1 MRVLVSVMR
10 GIIQSGWSFRAG
22 LRTAGFHS
30 TGFLENRRVM
40 LPVHDTAHQL
50 TEGCMDK
57 QNEARTVAGVD
68 LGSNSFHMIVARLE
82 ETGTLSVIDKLRE
95 PVRLGGGLKR
105 NGKLSRKACNR
116 ALDCLEQF
124 GQRIRNLP
132 QGDVRIVGTN
142 TLRVASNA
150 EEFVQDA
157 QQLLGH
163 PIEIVSGR
171 EEARLIYLGVAHG
184 RATREGKR
192 LVVDIGGGSTELI
205 IGEGME
211 SILRESMYTGC
222 VSASKQYFGD
232 GRITEKRM
240 TSAIINAEL
249 QFYPV
254 AKDFRADTGKWE
266 EAVGCSGT
274 IKAIRNIAQA
284 EGWCDTGITLEALY
298 KMRSTLIKQ
307 GHIDRLKL
315 ENMNEDRGPV
325 LPGGL
330 AVLIAVFETLGIEQM
345 RVSEH
350 ALREGL
356 LYDLVGRIQHKDTR
370 EATVQSVL
378 NRWNLDARH
387 AENVMRTALSLFEQ
401 VETGW
406 RLIGENK
413 LILKWAAQLH
423 EIGLQI
429 SHGAYHK
436 RGAYILTHADL
447 QGFSRTEQAL
457 LATLILNHRQ
467 KIRINSFECLVARAQ
482 RPGLKLCILLRLAV
496 LLHRGR
502 TDEQVP
508 DISIQV
514 DESNIMLGFPE
525 GWLQQHSLSH
535 ADLKKECKFLKAAG
549 FSLNYT

>member
-1 MRVLVSVMR
+1 
-10 GIIQSGWSFRAG
+10 
-22 LRTAGFHS
+22 
-30 TGFLENRRVM
+30 
-40 LPVHDTAHQL
+40 
-50 TEGCMDK
+50 MDK
-57 QNEARTVAGVD
+57 KDESRTVAGVD

-82 ETGTLSVIDKLRE
+82 DNGTLSIIDRLRE
-95 PVRLGGGLKR
+95 SVRLGGGLKE
-105 NGKLSRKACNR
+105 NGKLSRVARER
-116 ALDCLEQF
+116 ALDCLERF

-142 TLRVASNA
+142 TLRVARNA
-150 EEFVQDA
+150 EKFVQEA
-157 QQLLGH
+157 QQRLGH

-184 RATREGKR
+184 RATREGRR

-205 IGEGME
+205 IGEGKD
-211 SILRESMYTGC
+211 SLLRESMYTGC
-222 VSASKQYFGD
+222 VSASRRYFHD
-232 GRITEKRM
+232 GEITEKRM

-249 QFYPV
+249 KFYPV
-254 AKDFRADTGKWE
+254 AKDFRAGKDKWE

-274 IKAIRNIAQA
+274 IKSIRNIVQA
-284 EGWCDTGITLEALY
+284 EGWCDTGINLESLY
-298 KMRSTLIKQ
+298 KMRAALIKQ
-307 GHIDRLKL
+307 GHIDKLKL
-315 ENMNEDRGPV
+315 AELKDDRAAV

-345 RVSEH
+345 RVSEQ

-378 NRWNLDARH
+378 ARWNLDQEH
-387 AENVMRTALSLFEQ
+387 ANNVMRTAMAFFEQ
-401 VETGW
+401 VELDW
-406 RLIGENK
+406 SLNGENK
-413 LILKWAAQLH
+413 LLLKWAAQLH

-447 QGFSRTEQAL
+447 PGFSRTEQVL
-457 LATLILNHRQ
+457 LATLVLNHRQ
-467 KIRINSFECLVARAQ
+467 KLRRSSFEDMVKRAQ
-482 RPGLKLCILLRLAV
+482 QPGLRLCILLRLAV

-508 DISIQV
+508 GITLRV
-514 DESNIMLGFPE
+514 DKSGIELVFP
-525 GWLQQHSLSH
+525 GNWLDQHSLTH
-535 ADLKKECKFLKAAG
+535 ADLKKECRFLEDAG
-549 FSLNYT
+549 FTLRYS

>member
-1 MRVLVSVMR
+1 
-10 GIIQSGWSFRAG
+10 
-22 LRTAGFHS
+22 
-30 TGFLENRRVM
+30 
-40 LPVHDTAHQL
+40 
-50 TEGCMDK
+50 MDK
-57 QNEARTVAGVD
+57 ESESRTVAAVD

-82 ETGTLSVIDKLRE
+82 ETGNLSVIDRLRE
-95 PVRLGGGLKR
+95 SVRLGGGLKS
-105 NGKLSRKACNR
+105 NGELSRKACNR
-116 ALDCLEQF
+116 ALVCLEQF

-142 TLRVASNA
+142 TMRVATNA
-150 EEFVQDA
+150 EEFLQEA

-205 IGEGME
+205 IGEGMD
-211 SILRESMYTGC
+211 SMLRESMYTGC
-222 VSASKQYFGD
+222 VSASRQYFED
-232 GRITEKRM
+232 GGITEKRM
-240 TSAIINAEL
+240 TSAIISAEL
-249 QFYPV
+249 KFYPV
-254 AKDFRADTGKWE
+254 ARNFRAGKDKWE

-274 IKAIRNIAQA
+274 IKSIRNIAQA
-284 EGWCDTGITLEALY
+284 EGWCDAGITLESLY
-298 KMRSTLIKQ
+298 KMRSKMIRQ
-307 GHIDRLKL
+307 GHIDKLKL
-315 ENMNEDRGPV
+315 EGLKENRAPV

-345 RVSEH
+345 HVSGQ

-378 NRWNLDARH
+378 KRWNLDASH
-387 AENVMRTALSLFEQ
+387 VENVMRTAMSLFEQ
-401 VETGW
+401 VEIDWKLT
-406 RLIGENK
+406 GENK

-429 SHGAYHK
+429 SHGSYHK
-436 RGAYILTHADL
+436 HGAYILTHADL
-447 QGFSRTEQAL
+447 PGFSRTEQSL
-457 LATLILNHRQ
+457 LATLVLNHRQ
-467 KIRINSFECLVARAQ
+467 KFRTISFENLVAQAQ
-482 RPGLKLCILLRLAV
+482 KPGKRLCILLRLAV

-508 DISIQV
+508 DISIRV
-514 DESNIMLGFPE
+514 DKLDVTLKFPE
-525 GWLQQHSLSH
+525 NWLEQHSLTS
-535 ADLKKECKFLKAAG
+535 ADLKKERQFLKDAG
-549 FSLNYT
+549 FSLSYL

>member
-1 MRVLVSVMR
+1 
-10 GIIQSGWSFRAG
+10 
-22 LRTAGFHS
+22 
-30 TGFLENRRVM
+30 
-40 LPVHDTAHQL
+40 
-50 TEGCMDK
+50 MDK
-57 QNEARTVAGVD
+57 ESESRTVAAVD

-82 ETGTLSVIDKLRE
+82 ETGTLSIIDRLRE

-105 NGKLSRKACNR
+105 NGKLSRKARDR
-116 ALDCLEQF
+116 ALECLEQF

-150 EEFVQDA
+150 EEFTQEA

-163 PIEIVSGR
+163 SIEIVSGR

-205 IGEGME
+205 IGEGKD

-222 VSASKQYFGD
+222 VSASRQYFGD
-232 GRITEKRM
+232 GTITEKRM

-249 QFYPV
+249 KFYPV
-254 AKDFRADTGKWE
+254 AKDFRAGKGKWE

-274 IKAIRNIAQA
+274 IKSIRNIAQA
-284 EGWCDTGITLEALY
+284 EGWCDTGITLESLY
-298 KMRSTLIKQ
+298 RMRSKMIRQ
-307 GHIDRLKL
+307 GHVDKLKMESL
-315 ENMNEDRGPV
+315 KENRAPV

-345 RVSEH
+345 RVSGQ

-356 LYDLVGRIQHKDTR
+356 LYDLVGRIQHKDAR
-370 EATVQSVL
+370 VATVQSVL
-378 NRWNLDARH
+378 KRWNLDTQH
-387 AENVMRTALSLFEQ
+387 VENVMRTAMSLFEQ
-401 VETGW
+401 AETDW
-406 RLIGENK
+406 RLNGENK

-447 QGFSRTEQAL
+447 PGFSRTEQSL
-457 LATLILNHRQ
+457 LATLILNPRQ
-467 KIRINSFECLVARAQ
+467 KLRVNSFENLVTRAQ
-482 RPGLKLCILLRLAV
+482 KPGVRLSVLLRLAV

-508 DISIQV
+508 KMSIQV
-514 DESNIMLGFPE
+514 ESSDIALSFPE
-525 GWLQQHSLSH
+525 NWLEQHSLTK
-535 ADLKKECKFLKAAG
+535 ADLNKVGGAAEVFG
-549 FSLNYT
+549 FSLSYL

>member
-1 MRVLVSVMR
+1 
-10 GIIQSGWSFRAG
+10 
-22 LRTAGFHS
+22 
-30 TGFLENRRVM
+30 
-40 LPVHDTAHQL
+40 
-50 TEGCMDK
+50 MDK
-57 QNEARTVAGVD
+57 ASESRTVAAVD

-82 ETGTLSVIDKLRE
+82 ETGTLSIIDRLRE

-116 ALDCLEQF
+116 ALVCLEQF

-142 TLRVASNA
+142 TMRVATNA
-150 EEFVQDA
+150 EEFLQEA

-184 RATREGKR
+184 RATRDGKR

-205 IGEGME
+205 IGEGKD

-222 VSASKQYFGD
+222 VSASRQYFDD
-232 GRITEKRM
+232 GGITEKRM

-249 QFYPV
+249 KFYPV
-254 AKDFRADTGKWE
+254 AKNFRAGKDKWE

-274 IKAIRNIAQA
+274 IKSIRNIAQA
-284 EGWCDTGITLEALY
+284 EGWCDTGITLESLY
-298 KMRSTLIKQ
+298 KMRSKLIRQ
-307 GHIDRLKL
+307 GHVDKLKL
-315 ENMNEDRGPV
+315 EGLKENRAPV

-345 RVSEH
+345 HVSEQ

-378 NRWNLDARH
+378 KRWSLDARH
-387 AENVMRTALSLFEQ
+387 AENVMRTTMSLFEQ

-406 RLIGENK
+406 KLTGENK

-436 RGAYILTHADL
+436 RGAYILTYADL
-447 QGFSRTEQAL
+447 PGFSRTEQSL
-457 LATLILNHRQ
+457 LATLILNHRH
-467 KIRINSFECLVARAQ
+467 KFRIISFENLVVRAQ
-482 RPGLKLCILLRLAV
+482 KPGIRLCVLLRLAV

-508 DISIQV
+508 DISIRV
-514 DESNIMLGFPE
+514 DKSDVTLKFPE
-525 GWLQQHSLSH
+525 NWLEQHSLTS
-535 ADLKKECKFLKAAG
+535 ADLKKERQFLKDAG
-549 FSLNYT
+549 FSLGYL

>member
-1 MRVLVSVMR
+1 
-10 GIIQSGWSFRAG
+10 
-22 LRTAGFHS
+22 
-30 TGFLENRRVM
+30 
-40 LPVHDTAHQL
+40 
-50 TEGCMDK
+50 MDK
-57 QNEARTVAGVD
+57 ENESRIVAAVD

-82 ETGTLSVIDKLRE
+82 ETGTLSIIDRLRE

-105 NGKLSRKACNR
+105 NGKLSRKARDR
-116 ALDCLEQF
+116 ALECLEQF
-124 GQRIRNLP
+124 GQRVRNLP

-150 EEFVQDA
+150 EEFTQEA

-163 PIEIVSGR
+163 SIEIVSGR

-205 IGEGME
+205 IGEGKD

-222 VSASKQYFGD
+222 VSASRQYFGD
-232 GRITEKRM
+232 GTITEKRM

-249 QFYPV
+249 KFYPV
-254 AKDFRADTGKWE
+254 AKDFRAGKGKWE

-274 IKAIRNIAQA
+274 IKSIRNIAQA
-284 EGWCDTGITLEALY
+284 EGWCDTGITLESLY
-298 KMRSTLIKQ
+298 RMRSKMIRQ
-307 GHIDRLKL
+307 GHVDKLKMESL
-315 ENMNEDRGPV
+315 KENRAPV

-345 RVSEH
+345 RVSEQ

-356 LYDLVGRIQHKDTR
+356 LYDLVGRIQHKDAR
-370 EATVQSVL
+370 VATVQSVL
-378 NRWNLDARH
+378 KRWNLDTQH
-387 AENVMRTALSLFEQ
+387 VENVMRTAMSLFEQ
-401 VETGW
+401 AETDW
-406 RLIGENK
+406 RLNGENK

-447 QGFSRTEQAL
+447 PGFSRTEQSL

-467 KIRINSFECLVARAQ
+467 KLRVNSFENLVTRAQ
-482 RPGLKLCILLRLAV
+482 KPGLRLSVLLRLAV

-508 DISIQV
+508 KISIQV
-514 DESNIMLGFPE
+514 DCSDITLSFPE
-525 GWLQQHSLSH
+525 NWLEQHSLTK
-535 ADLKKECKFLKAAG
+535 ADLNKERQFLGDAG
-549 FSLNYT
+549 FSLSYL

>member
-1 MRVLVSVMR
+1 
-10 GIIQSGWSFRAG
+10 
-22 LRTAGFHS
+22 
-30 TGFLENRRVM
+30 
-40 LPVHDTAHQL
+40 
-50 TEGCMDK
+50 MDK
-57 QNEARTVAGVD
+57 VSESRTVAAVD

-82 ETGTLSVIDKLRE
+82 ETGTLSIIDRLRE

-105 NGKLSRKACNR
+105 NGKLGRKACDR
-116 ALDCLEQF
+116 ALVCLEQF

-142 TLRVASNA
+142 TMRVATNA
-150 EEFVQDA
+150 EEFAQEA

-184 RATREGKR
+184 RATRDGKR

-205 IGEGME
+205 IGEGRD

-222 VSASKQYFGD
+222 VSASRKYFDD
-232 GRITEKRM
+232 GGITEKRM

-249 QFYPV
+249 KFYPV
-254 AKDFRADTGKWE
+254 AKDFRAGKDKWE

-274 IKAIRNIAQA
+274 IKSIRNIAQA
-284 EGWCDTGITLEALY
+284 EGWCDTGITLASLY
-298 KMRSTLIKQ
+298 QMRSKLIRQ
-307 GHIDRLKL
+307 GHVDKLKL
-315 ENMNEDRGPV
+315 EGLKEDRAPV

-345 RVSEH
+345 HVSEQ

-356 LYDLVGRIQHKDTR
+356 LYDLVGRIQHQDTR

-378 NRWNLDARH
+378 KRWSLDARH
-387 AENVMRTALSLFEQ
+387 AENVMRTTMSLFEQ
-401 VETGW
+401 VEIGW
-406 RLIGENK
+406 KLTGENK

-447 QGFSRTEQAL
+447 PGFSRTEQSL
-457 LATLILNHRQ
+457 LATLVLNHRQ
-467 KIRINSFECLVARAQ
+467 KFRITSFENLVAQAQ
-482 RPGLKLCILLRLAV
+482 KPGIRLCVLLRLAV

-508 DISIQV
+508 DVSIRV
-514 DESNIMLGFPE
+514 DKSDITLKFPE
-525 GWLQQHSLSH
+525 NWLAQHSLTS
-535 ADLKKECKFLKAAG
+535 ADLKKEHQFLKDAG
-549 FSLNYT
+549 FSLNYL

>member
-1 MRVLVSVMR
+1 
-10 GIIQSGWSFRAG
+10 
-22 LRTAGFHS
+22 
-30 TGFLENRRVM
+30 
-40 LPVHDTAHQL
+40 
-50 TEGCMDK
+50 MDK
-57 QNEARTVAGVD
+57 ENGSRIVAAVD

-82 ETGTLSVIDKLRE
+82 ETGTLSIIDRLRE
-95 PVRLGGGLKR
+95 PVRLGGGLESS
-105 NGKLSRKACNR
+105 GKLSRKARDR
-116 ALDCLEQF
+116 ALECLEQF
-124 GQRIRNLP
+124 GQRIRDLP

-150 EEFVQDA
+150 EIFAQEA

-184 RATREGKR
+184 RATREGRR

-205 IGEGME
+205 IGEGRD

-222 VSASKQYFGD
+222 VSASKQFFPD
-232 GRITEKRM
+232 GKISGKRM
-240 TSAIINAEL
+240 RNAIIDAEL
-249 QFYPV
+249 KFYPV
-254 AKDFRADTGKWE
+254 ARDFSAGKGKWE

-274 IKAIRNIAQA
+274 IKSIRNIAQA
-284 EGWCDTGITLEALY
+284 EGWCDTGITLESLY
-298 KMRSTLIKQ
+298 KMQNKLIKQ
-307 GHIDRLKL
+307 GHIDKLKL
-315 ENMNEDRGPV
+315 EALKEDRATV

-345 RVSEH
+345 RVSEQ

-356 LYDLVGRIQHKDTR
+356 LYDLVGRIRHNDTR
-370 EATVQSVL
+370 EATAQSVL
-378 NRWNLDARH
+378 KRWNLDARH
-387 AENVMRTALSLFEQ
+387 AENVMRTAMSLFEQ
-401 VETGW
+401 IEVDWNLT
-406 RLIGENK
+406 GENK

-436 RGAYILTHADL
+436 RGAYIMTHADL
-447 QGFSRTEQAL
+447 PGFSRTEQSL

-467 KIRINSFECLVARAQ
+467 RFRINSFEGLVERAQ
-482 RPGLKLCILLRLAV
+482 QPGLRLCVLLRLAV

-514 DESNIMLGFPE
+514 DQSKVTLRFAEN
-525 GWLQQHSLSH
+525 WLERHLLTK
-535 ADLKKECKFLKAAG
+535 ADLKKECQVLKDAG
-549 FSLNYT
+549 FSLAYI

>member
-1 MRVLVSVMR
+1 MEK
-10 GIIQSGWSFRAG
+10 
-22 LRTAGFHS
+22 
-30 TGFLENRRVM
+30 EN
-40 LPVHDTAHQL
+40 DS
-50 TEGCMDK
+50 
-57 QNEARTVAGVD
+57 RTVAAVD

-82 ETGTLSVIDKLRE
+82 ETGTLSIIDRLRE

-105 NGKLSRKACNR
+105 NGKLGRKACDR
-116 ALDCLEQF
+116 ALICLEQF

-142 TLRVASNA
+142 TLRVATNA
-150 EEFVQDA
+150 EEFAQEA

-184 RATREGKR
+184 RATRDGKR

-205 IGEGME
+205 IGEGRDSM
-211 SILRESMYTGC
+211 LRESMYTGC
-222 VSASKQYFGD
+222 VSASRQYFDD
-232 GRITEKRM
+232 GGITEKRM

-249 QFYPV
+249 KFYPV
-254 AKDFRADTGKWE
+254 AKDFRAGKGKWE

-274 IKAIRNIAQA
+274 IKSIRNIAQA
-284 EGWCDTGITLEALY
+284 EGWCDTGITLASLY
-298 KMRSTLIKQ
+298 QMRSKLIRQ
-307 GHIDRLKL
+307 GHVDKLKL
-315 ENMNEDRGPV
+315 ESLKENRAPV

-345 RVSEH
+345 HVSEQ

-356 LYDLVGRIQHKDTR
+356 LYDLVGRIQHQDTR
-370 EATVQSVL
+370 EVTVQSVL
-378 NRWNLDARH
+378 KRWSLDARH
-387 AENVMRTALSLFEQ
+387 AENVMRTTMSLFEQ
-401 VETGW
+401 VEIGW
-406 RLIGENK
+406 KLTGENK

-447 QGFSRTEQAL
+447 PGFSRTEQSL
-457 LATLILNHRQ
+457 LATLVLNHRQ
-467 KIRINSFECLVARAQ
+467 KFRITSFENLVAQAQ
-482 RPGLKLCILLRLAV
+482 KPGIRQCVLLRLAV

-508 DISIQV
+508 DVSIRV
-514 DESNIMLGFPE
+514 DKSDITLKFPE
-525 GWLQQHSLSH
+525 NWLAQHSLTS
-535 ADLKKECKFLKAAG
+535 ADLKKERQFLKDAG
-549 FSLNYT
+549 FSLNYL

>member
-1 MRVLVSVMR
+1 
-10 GIIQSGWSFRAG
+10 
-22 LRTAGFHS
+22 
-30 TGFLENRRVM
+30 
-40 LPVHDTAHQL
+40 
-50 TEGCMDK
+50 MDK
-57 QNEARTVAGVD
+57 EGETRTVAAVD

-82 ETGTLSVIDKLRE
+82 ETGTLSIIDRLRE
-95 PVRLGGGLKR
+95 PVRLGGGLKSSG
-105 NGKLSRKACNR
+105 NLGRKACSR
-116 ALDCLEQF
+116 ALECLEQF

-142 TLRVASNA
+142 TLRIAANA
-150 EEFVQDA
+150 EEFVQEA

-163 PIEIVSGR
+163 PVEIVSGR

-205 IGEGME
+205 IGEGKDSM
-211 SILRESMYTGC
+211 LRESMYTGC
-222 VSASKQYFGD
+222 VSASKQYFDD
-232 GRITEKRM
+232 GKITEKRM
-240 TSAIINAEL
+240 SHAIINARL
-249 QFYPV
+249 KFYPV
-254 AKDFRADTGKWE
+254 ARSFRAGKGKWD

-284 EGWCDTGITLEALY
+284 EGWCDSGISLESLY
-298 KMRSTLIKQ
+298 KMRSKMIKQ
-307 GHIDRLKL
+307 GHIKKLKL
-315 ENMNEDRGPV
+315 ESMKEDRAPV

-330 AVLIAVFETLGIEQM
+330 AVLIAVFETLGIKQM
-345 RVSEH
+345 RVSGQS
-350 ALREGL
+350 LREGL

-378 NRWNLDARH
+378 KRWDLDVGH
-387 AENVMRTALSLFEQ
+387 AENVMRTAMSLFEQ
-401 VETGW
+401 VEIDW

-429 SHGAYHK
+429 SHGAYYKH
-436 RGAYILTHADL
+436 GAYILTHADL
-447 QGFSRTEQAL
+447 PGFSRTEQAL
-457 LATLILNHRQ
+457 LATLILNQRH
-467 KIRINSFECLVARAQ
+467 KFRITSFDALVTRAQ
-482 RPGLKLCILLRLAV
+482 RPGLRLCVLLRLAV

-514 DESNIMLGFPE
+514 DGPDITLGFPE
-525 GWLQQHSLSH
+525 NWLEQHSLTN
-535 ADLKKECKFLKAAG
+535 ADLQKECRFLKDAG
-549 FSLNYT
+549 FSLNYR

>member
-1 MRVLVSVMR
+1 M
-10 GIIQSGWSFRAG
+10 GK
-22 LRTAGFHS
+22 
-30 TGFLENRRVM
+30 EN
-40 LPVHDTAHQL
+40 
-50 TEGCMDK
+50 ES
-57 QNEARTVAGVD
+57 RTVAAVD

-82 ETGTLSVIDKLRE
+82 ETGTLSIIDRLRE

-105 NGKLSRKACNR
+105 NGQLSRKACNR

-142 TLRVASNA
+142 TLRVATNA
-150 EEFVQDA
+150 EQFSQQA
-157 QQLLGH
+157 QLMLGH
-163 PIEIVSGR
+163 PIEVISGR

-184 RATREGKR
+184 RATREGRR

-211 SILRESMYTGC
+211 SMLRESMYTGC
-222 VSASKQYFGD
+222 VSASKRYFND
-232 GRITEKRM
+232 GKITEKRM

-249 QFYPV
+249 KFYPV
-254 AKDFRADTGKWE
+254 AKDFRAGKGQWE

-274 IKAIRNIAQA
+274 IKSIRNIAQA
-284 EGWCDTGITLEALY
+284 EGWCDTGITLESLY
-298 KMRSTLIKQ
+298 KMRNKMIRQ
-307 GHIDRLKL
+307 GRVDKLKL
-315 ENMNEDRGPV
+315 EGLKENRAPV

-345 RVSEH
+345 RVSEQ

-356 LYDLVGRIQHKDTR
+356 LYDLIGRIQHKDTR

-378 NRWNLDARH
+378 KRWNLDASH
-387 AENVMRTALSLFEQ
+387 AENVMRTAMALFEQ
-401 VETGW
+401 VEIVW
-406 RLIGENK
+406 KLIGENK

-447 QGFSRTEQAL
+447 PGFSRTEQSL

-467 KIRINSFECLVARAQ
+467 KLRVNSFENLVARAHM
-482 RPGLKLCILLRLAV
+482 PGLRLCILLRLAV

-508 DISIQV
+508 DISIRV
-514 DESNIMLGFPE
+514 DKSSIMLRFPE
-525 GWLQQHSLSH
+525 GWLEQNSLTK
-535 ADLKKECKFLKAAG
+535 ADLTKERQFLKGAG
-549 FSLNYT
+549 FSLDYH

>member
-1 MRVLVSVMR
+1 
-10 GIIQSGWSFRAG
+10 
-22 LRTAGFHS
+22 
-30 TGFLENRRVM
+30 
-40 LPVHDTAHQL
+40 
-50 TEGCMDK
+50 MDK
-57 QNEARTVAGVD
+57 ESESRTVAAVD

-82 ETGTLSVIDKLRE
+82 EAGNLSIIDRLRE

-105 NGKLSRKACNR
+105 NGKLSRKARIR

-132 QGDVRIVGTN
+132 QGAVRIVGTN

-150 EEFVQDA
+150 KEFAQEA

-171 EEARLIYLGVAHG
+171 EEARLIYLGVTHG

-205 IGEGME
+205 IGEGRDSM
-211 SILRESMYTGC
+211 LRESMYTGC
-222 VSASKQYFGD
+222 VSASRQYFGD
-232 GRITEKRM
+232 GKITEKRM

-249 QFYPV
+249 KFYPV
-254 AKDFRADTGKWE
+254 AKDFRAGKDKWE

-274 IKAIRNIAQA
+274 IKSIRNIAQA
-284 EGWCDTGITLEALY
+284 EGWCDSGITLESLY
-298 KMRSTLIKQ
+298 RMRSKMIKQ
-307 GHIDRLKL
+307 GRVDKLKL
-315 ENMNEDRGPV
+315 ESLKENRAPV

-345 RVSEH
+345 RVSEQ

-370 EATVQSVL
+370 EVTVQSVL
-378 NRWNLDARH
+378 KRWNLDARH
-387 AENVMRTALSLFEQ
+387 VENVMRTTMSLFEQ
-401 VETGW
+401 VETAW
-406 RLIGENK
+406 KLTGENK

-436 RGAYILTHADL
+436 RGAYILTYADL
-447 QGFSRTEQAL
+447 SGFSRTEQAL

-467 KIRINSFECLVARAQ
+467 KFRINSFENLVARAQ
-482 RPGLKLCILLRLAV
+482 KPGMILCVLLRLAV

-502 TDEQVP
+502 IDEQVP
-508 DISIQV
+508 DISIRV
-514 DESNIMLGFPE
+514 DNSGVMLKFPE
-525 GWLQQHSLSH
+525 NWLEQHSLTS
-535 ADLKKECKFLKAAG
+535 ADLKKERQFLKDAG
-549 FSLNYT
+549 FSLGFL

>member
-1 MRVLVSVMR
+1 MEK
-10 GIIQSGWSFRAG
+10 
-22 LRTAGFHS
+22 
-30 TGFLENRRVM
+30 EN
-40 LPVHDTAHQL
+40 
-50 TEGCMDK
+50 ES
-57 QNEARTVAGVD
+57 RTVAAVD

-82 ETGTLSVIDKLRE
+82 ETGTLSIIDRLRE

-105 NGKLSRKACNR
+105 NGKLGRKACDR
-116 ALDCLEQF
+116 ALICLEQF

-142 TLRVASNA
+142 TLRVATNA
-150 EEFVQDA
+150 EEFAQEA

-184 RATREGKR
+184 RATRDGKR

-205 IGEGME
+205 IGEGRDSM
-211 SILRESMYTGC
+211 LRESMYTGC
-222 VSASKQYFGD
+222 VSASRQYFDD
-232 GRITEKRM
+232 GGITEKRM

-249 QFYPV
+249 KFYPV
-254 AKDFRADTGKWE
+254 AKDFRAGKGKWE

-274 IKAIRNIAQA
+274 IKSIRNIAQA
-284 EGWCDTGITLEALY
+284 EGWCDTGITLASLY
-298 KMRSTLIKQ
+298 QMRSKLIRQ
-307 GHIDRLKL
+307 GHVDKLKL
-315 ENMNEDRGPV
+315 ESLKENRAPV

-345 RVSEH
+345 HVSEQ

-356 LYDLVGRIQHKDTR
+356 LYDLVGRIQHQDTR
-370 EATVQSVL
+370 EVTVQSVL
-378 NRWNLDARH
+378 KRWSLDARH
-387 AENVMRTALSLFEQ
+387 AENVMRTTMSLFEQ
-401 VETGW
+401 VEIGW
-406 RLIGENK
+406 KLTGENK

-447 QGFSRTEQAL
+447 PGFSRTEQSL
-457 LATLILNHRQ
+457 LATLVLNHRQ
-467 KIRINSFECLVARAQ
+467 KFRITSFENLVAQAQ
-482 RPGLKLCILLRLAV
+482 KPGIRLCVLLRLAV

-508 DISIQV
+508 DVSIRV
-514 DESNIMLGFPE
+514 DKSDITLKFPE
-525 GWLQQHSLSH
+525 NWLAQHSLTS
-535 ADLKKECKFLKAAG
+535 ADLKKERQFLKDAG
-549 FSLNYT
+549 FSLNYL

>member
-1 MRVLVSVMR
+1 
-10 GIIQSGWSFRAG
+10 
-22 LRTAGFHS
+22 
-30 TGFLENRRVM
+30 
-40 LPVHDTAHQL
+40 
-50 TEGCMDK
+50 MDK
-57 QNEARTVAGVD
+57 GSESRTVAAVD

-82 ETGTLSVIDKLRE
+82 ETGTLSMIDRLRE

-105 NGKLSRKACNR
+105 NGKLSRKAR
-116 ALDCLEQF
+116 DGALDCLEQF

-142 TLRVASNA
+142 TLRVATNA
-150 EEFVQDA
+150 EIFAQEA

-171 EEARLIYLGVAHG
+171 EEARLVYLGVAHG

-205 IGEGME
+205 IGEGKD
-211 SILRESMYTGC
+211 SLLRESMYTGC
-222 VSASKQYFGD
+222 VSASRQYFDD
-232 GRITEKRM
+232 GEITEKRM
-240 TSAIINAEL
+240 TGAIINAEL
-249 QFYPV
+249 KFYPV
-254 AKDFRADTGKWE
+254 AKEFRAGKGKWE

-274 IKAIRNIAQA
+274 IKSIRNIAQA
-284 EGWCDTGITLEALY
+284 EGWCDTGITLESLY
-298 KMRSTLIKQ
+298 RMRSKLVKQ
-307 GHIDRLKL
+307 GHIDKLKL
-315 ENMNEDRGPV
+315 ECLKENRVPV

-345 RVSEH
+345 HVSGQ

-356 LYDLVGRIQHKDTR
+356 LYDLIGRIQHKDTR
-370 EATVQSVL
+370 EATVRSVL
-378 NRWNLDARH
+378 KRWNLDTRH
-387 AENVMRTALSLFEQ
+387 AENVMQTAMSLFEQ
-401 VETGW
+401 IEIDWKLT
-406 RLIGENK
+406 GENK

-436 RGAYILTHADL
+436 RGAYVLTHADL
-447 QGFSRTEQAL
+447 PGFSRTEQSL

-467 KIRINSFECLVARAQ
+467 KFRTNSFENLVTRAQ
-482 RPGLKLCILLRLAV
+482 IPGLRLCILLRLAV

-508 DISIQV
+508 NASIQV
-514 DESNIMLGFPE
+514 DDSDIMLRLPDN
-525 GWLQQHSLSH
+525 WLEQHSLTH
-535 ADLKKECKFLKAAG
+535 ADLKKECQFLNHAG
-549 FSLNYT
+549 FSLSYT

>member
-1 MRVLVSVMR
+1 
-10 GIIQSGWSFRAG
+10 
-22 LRTAGFHS
+22 
-30 TGFLENRRVM
+30 M
-40 LPVHDTAHQL
+40 LPVHYTAHQL
-50 TEGCMDK
+50 TADFMDK
-57 QNEARTVAGVD
+57 KSEARTVAAVD

-105 NGKLSRKACNR
+105 NGKLSRKARNR

-124 GQRIRNLP
+124 GQRIQNLP

-142 TLRVASNA
+142 TLRVATNA

-205 IGEGME
+205 IGEGKDSM
-211 SILRESMYTGC
+211 LRESMYTGC
-222 VSASKQYFGD
+222 VSASRQYFDD
-232 GRITEKRM
+232 GKITGKRM
-240 TSAIINAEL
+240 TDAIINAEL
-249 QFYPV
+249 KFYPV
-254 AKDFRADTGKWE
+254 AKGFRAGNGKWE

-284 EGWCDTGITLEALY
+284 EGWCDTGITLKSLY
-298 KMRSTLIKQ
+298 QMRSKLIKQ
-307 GHIDRLKL
+307 GHIDKLKL
-315 ENMNEDRGPV
+315 EGLKEDRAPV

-370 EATVQSVL
+370 ESTVQSVL
-378 NRWNLDARH
+378 KRWNLDARH
-387 AENVMRTALSLFEQ
+387 AENVMRTAMSLFEQ
-401 VETGW
+401 VEIVW
-406 RLIGENK
+406 KLIGENK
-413 LILKWAAQLH
+413 LMLKWAAQLH

-447 QGFSRTEQAL
+447 PGFSRTEQSL

-467 KIRINSFECLVARAQ
+467 KIRINSFEDLVTRAQ
-482 RPGLKLCILLRLAV
+482 RPGLKLCVLLRLGV

-502 TDEQVP
+502 IDEQVP

-514 DESNIMLGFPE
+514 DKSDIMLRFPE
-525 GWLQQHSLSH
+525 NWLEQHSLTH
-535 ADLKKECKFLKAAG
+535 ADLKKECQFLKAAG
-549 FSLNYT
+549 FSLGYI

>member
-1 MRVLVSVMR
+1 
-10 GIIQSGWSFRAG
+10 
-22 LRTAGFHS
+22 
-30 TGFLENRRVM
+30 
-40 LPVHDTAHQL
+40 
-50 TEGCMDK
+50 MDK
-57 QNEARTVAGVD
+57 KIEARTVAAVD

-82 ETGTLSVIDKLRE
+82 ETGTLSIIDKLRE
-95 PVRLGGGLKR
+95 PVRLGGGL
-105 NGKLSRKACNR
+105 GKDGMLSREACDR
-116 ALDCLEQF
+116 ALGCLEQF
-124 GQRIRNLP
+124 GQRIRELP

-142 TLRVASNA
+142 TLRVATNA
-150 EEFVQDA
+150 AEFTQEA

-205 IGEGME
+205 IGEGMD
-211 SILRESMYTGC
+211 SMLRESMYTGC

-232 GRITEKRM
+232 GAITAKRM
-240 TSAIINAEL
+240 TKAIINAEL
-249 QFYPV
+249 KFYPV
-254 AKDFRADTGKWE
+254 AKDFRAGNDRWE

-284 EGWCDTGITLEALY
+284 EGWCDTGITLDSLY
-298 KMRSTLIKQ
+298 QMRNKMVKQ
-307 GHIDRLKL
+307 GHIDKLRLEGLKD
-315 ENMNEDRGPV
+315 DRAPV

-345 RVSEH
+345 RVSEQ

-378 NRWNLDARH
+378 KRWNLDSRH
-387 AENVMRTALSLFEQ
+387 VEHVMRTAMSLFEQ
-401 VETGW
+401 VEVDW
-406 RLIGENK
+406 NLIGENK
-413 LILKWAAQLH
+413 LILKWAAQMH

-436 RGAYILTHADL
+436 RGAYILTYADL
-447 QGFSRTEQAL
+447 PGFSRTEQSL
-457 LATLILNHRQ
+457 LATLVLNHRL
-467 KIRINSFECLVARAQ
+467 KLRVSSFEKVVKRAQ
-482 RPGLKLCILLRLAV
+482 IPGLRLCVLLRLAV

-502 TDEQVP
+502 TDEQIS
-508 DISIQV
+508 DISMQANA
-514 DESNIMLGFPE
+514 SKIMLRFPDN
-525 GWLQQHSLSH
+525 WLEQHPLTK
-535 ADLKKECKFLKAAG
+535 ADLKKEYRFLKAAG
-549 FSLNYT
+549 FSLSYS